1 MQIGGKHLIVI
12 GDRVLIKPEK
22 PEERTEIGLY
32 LPQSVMEKESVQG
45 GRIVSVGP
53 GIPLPLMPENEDEPW
68 RQRRNKEARFIPLQA
83 QVGDYALYLRKEAV
97 EIKFEG
103 EKYIIIPH
111 NAILALVREDP
122 DELLDH

>member
-1 MQIGGKHLIVI
+1 MQVGGKHLIVI
-12 GDRVLIKPEK
+12 GDRVLIKPER

-32 LPQSVMEKESVQG
+32 LPQSVVEKESVQG

-53 GIPLPLMPENEDEPW
+53 GIPLPLLPDNEDEPW
-68 RQRRNKEARFIPLQA
+68 RQRAREARFIPLQA

-103 EKYIIIPH
+103 DKYIIIPH
-111 NAILALVREDP
+111 NAILALVRDEH
-122 DELLDH
+122 DELLGE

>member
-1 MQIGGKHLIVI
+1 MQVGGKHLIVI
-12 GDRVLIKPEK
+12 GDRVLIKPER

-32 LPQSVMEKESVQG
+32 LPQSVVEKESVQG

-53 GIPLPLMPENEDEPW
+53 GIPLPLLPDNEDEPW
-68 RQRRNKEARFIPLQA
+68 RQRTREARFIPLQA

-103 EKYIIIPH
+103 DKYIIIPH
-111 NAILALVREDP
+111 NAILALVRDDH
-122 DELLDH
+122 DELLGE